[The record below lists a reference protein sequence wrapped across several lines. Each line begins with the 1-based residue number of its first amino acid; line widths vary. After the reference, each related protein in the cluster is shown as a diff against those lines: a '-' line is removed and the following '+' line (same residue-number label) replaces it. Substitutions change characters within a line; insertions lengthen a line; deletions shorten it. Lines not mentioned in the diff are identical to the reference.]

1 MTLSLAMVLAE
12 SARLHR
18 ERIALIQGDQQLSYP
33 ELWERA
39 RRHAAAL
46 RELGIREGDR
56 VAIIAPNVI
65 AFAESY
71 FGVLAAGAVVVP
83 IPLLLV
89 PEEATYLISH
99 AKAKLVLCHV
109 SQLPLGA
116 PAAQAAGVELHTLGP
131 ATPEHP
137 SLSEL
142 AAATEPVDRFVTRA
156 PADPAV
162 VFYTSGTTGRP
173 KGAVLTH
180 LNLVMNATVAAF
192 DVDRIEPGEVMLGCL
207 PLFHIFGQSSAM
219 NSCFR
224 AGATLVLQP
233 RFDGAEAL
241 EIMRRHRVVLFLG
254 VPTMYLRLLEVSEG
268 VTDLPQ
274 LRGCTS
280 GGAPLPVA
288 VLEAFEARFG
298 TQILEGYGLSET
310 SPTATC
316 NQPVFGARAGTV
328 GHPVWGVEVE
338 VVDPAVD
345 ERNDFL
351 PAGEAGEIVI
361 RGHNVFAGYL
371 DNPEATEA
379 AMVEGWFRT
388 GDIGSKDADGYISIV
403 DRKKDLIIR
412 SGFNVYPREV
422 EEMLIRHPCVA
433 QVSVIGLP
441 DDRSGEEVCA
451 VLVLKPGAR
460 ADPAEVIA
468 WARERLG
475 AHKYPRRV
483 VVVDELPLG
492 PSHKVLKRELRAWVA
507 QGKVK

>member
-18 ERIALIQGDQQLSYP
+18 ERVALIQGDQQLTYP

-56 VAIIAPNVI
+56 VAIVAPNVI
-65 AFAESY
+65 GFVESY

-89 PEEATYLISH
+89 PDEATYLISH

-116 PAAQAAGVELHTLGP
+116 PAAKAAGVELRTLGP

-137 SLSEL
+137 SLTEL
-142 AAATEPVDRFVTRA
+142 AAATDPLPTFRTRA
-156 PADPAV
+156 AEDPAV

-192 DVDRIEPGEVMLGCL
+192 DVDKLAAGEVILGCL

-219 NSCFR
+219 NSGFR
-224 AGATLVLQP
+224 VGATLLLQP
-233 RFDGAEAL
+233 RFDAAEAL
-241 EIMRRHRVVLFLG
+241 ELMRQHQVSIFLG

-268 VTDLPQ
+268 QAEVPQ

-288 VLEAFEARFG
+288 VLEAFQERFG
-298 TQILEGYGLSET
+298 TEILEGYGLSET
-310 SPTATC
+310 SPTATV
-316 NQPVFGARAGTV
+316 NQPVFGARPGTV
-328 GHPVWGVEVE
+328 GHPIWGVEVA
-338 VVDPAVD
+338 VVDPAID
-345 ERNDFL
+345 ERNEFL
-351 PAGEAGEIVI
+351 PAGQSGEIVI

-371 DNPEATEA
+371 DDPAATEA
-379 AMVEGWFRT
+379 AVVDGWFRT
-388 GDIGSKDADGYISIV
+388 GDIGVKDAEGYLSVV

-422 EEMLIRHPCVA
+422 EEMLIRHPA
-433 QVSVIGLP
+433 IAEVSVIGLP
-441 DDRSGEEVCA
+441 DERSGEEVCA
-451 VLVLKPGAR
+451 VVVPKPGQQVTQ
-460 ADPAEVIA
+460 DEVIA
-468 WARERLG
+468 WTRERLG
-475 AHKYPRRV
+475 HHKYPRRV
-483 VVVDELPLG
+483 VVVDELPVG
-492 PSHKVLKRELRAWVA
+492 PSHKVLKRELRQWVA
-507 QGKVK
+507 TGKVK